1 LNSVMIELVTLK
13 SKIENLTKKQQLE
26 ILKIIMKIDVSIS
39 ENNNGI
45 FFNLSSLSS
54 EQLININKY
63 IDYVSDQ
70 EKTLQEME
78 VIKCELSDAFFNSN
92 NKSIKGKRT
101 IVNSGYECSS

>member
-1 LNSVMIELVTLK
+1 MIELVTLK
-13 SKIENLTKKQQLE
+13 SKIEKLTKKQQLE

-92 NKSIKGKRT
+92 NKSIKGNTT